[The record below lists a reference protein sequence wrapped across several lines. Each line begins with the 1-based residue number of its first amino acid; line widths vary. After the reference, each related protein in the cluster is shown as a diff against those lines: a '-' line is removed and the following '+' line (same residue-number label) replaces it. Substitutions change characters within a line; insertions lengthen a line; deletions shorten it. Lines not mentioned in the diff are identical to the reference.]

1 MKEKKNKKKE
11 SSSDRETLSTFE
23 RIEREFEEAKKRFLK
38 SLKDEET
45 KTN

>member
-11 SSSDRETLSTFE
+11 SSSDEDKLSTFE
-23 RIEREFEEAKKRFLK
+23 RIEREFEETKKRFLK

>member
-11 SSSDRETLSTFE
+11 TSSDEDKLSTFE
-23 RIEREFEEAKKRFLK
+23 RIEREFEETKKRFLK
-38 SLKDEET
+38 SLKDEEI